1 MSQSIRSRPCL
12 LGLLPGAHQRICPSA
27 DLEPWV
33 TENPLNSSQ
42 IPSQNVARAWISAVA
57 SAGATRAT
65 RLGGRRA
72 CLKIPLVAAMN
83 QALARSPQAP
93 AWCVCVCVPPWTKG
107 LTPPLFPFYTG
118 RGVWHSRPT
127 TRNEAVGGSG
137 KRGLISPAYLLIS
150 PQAVT
155 PIFLFFDSWSFA

>member
-93 AWCVCVCVPPWTKG
+93 AWCVCVCVCPTLDKG
-107 LTPPLFPFYTG
+107 SYTTTLPILHRQGRVALSPYHTQRSCGREWEAGPDQPCVPAHFSTSCYSNFPF
-118 RGVWHSRPT
+118 
-127 TRNEAVGGSG
+127 
-137 KRGLISPAYLLIS
+137 
-150 PQAVT
+150 
-155 PIFLFFDSWSFA
+155 F